1 MASKGAANGGVDTY
15 NGHKQYWVGG
25 LTDKLVDGH
34 EELAGFGEKRGAGG
48 LEGSDLRW
56 RRGTTRATT
65 TTEGTLR
72 RGGHDALGLCC

>member
-1 MASKGAANGGVDTY
+1 MYD
-15 NGHKQYWVGG
+15 GHKECWAGC
-25 LTDKLVDGH
+25 LTDELVDGH
-34 EELAGFGEKRGAGG
+34 EELAGFGEKRGAGV

-72 RGGHDALGLCC
+72 RGGQDALGLCC